1 MSIAALE
8 FFGKRM
14 EKALPGHCAFMR
26 WNTHPPDDYYFT
38 YEYAES
44 PGMYAEENGRRDTTV
59 YIRGY
64 TWGNWLSLEEAKERI
79 EKIVPTTAILENGSG
94 IAIFYDAASVV
105 PTGLDDLKSIKIDMT
120 IQEWK
125 VN

>member
-1 MSIAALE
+1 MSIAALA
-8 FFGKRM
+8 FLNQQM
-14 EKALPGHCAFMR
+14 ETALPGHYSFLR

-38 YEYAES
+38 AEYNETPIAN
-44 PGMYAEENGRRDTTV
+44 AEEDGRREMAV

-64 TWGNWLSLEEAKERI
+64 TWGDWMALEKARERI
-79 EKIVPTTAILENGSG
+79 EKMVPTTAILENGSG

-105 PTGLDDLKSIKIDMT
+105 PTGLDDLKSIKIDLT

-125 VN
+125 VI

>member
-1 MSIAALE
+1 MSIAALK
-8 FFGKRM
+8 FLNQQM
-14 EKALPGHCAFMR
+14 EKALPGHYAFMR

-38 YEYAES
+38 AEYNET
-44 PGMYAEENGRRDTTV
+44 PVYTAEEDGRREMVV
-59 YIRGY
+59 YVRGY
-64 TWGNWLSLEEAKERI
+64 TWGDWITLEEAKESI
-79 EKIVPTTAILENGSG
+79 EKIVPATAILENGSG

-105 PTGLDDLKSIKIDMT
+105 PTGLDDLKSIKINLT

>member
-1 MSIAALE
+1 MSVAALQ
-8 FFGKRM
+8 FFGNRM
-14 EKALPGHCAFMR
+14 EVALPGHSAFMR
-26 WNTHPPDDYYFT
+26 WKTHPPDDYYFT
-38 YEYAES
+38 YEYSETQ
-44 PGMYAEENGRRDTTV
+44 GMNAEENGRRDITV

-64 TWGNWLSLEEAKERI
+64 TWGDWMALEEAKERI